1 VYKHSYSEESNLFYT
16 SASRKERTLKIT
28 LITNPSHQEK
38 NVITDGL
45 WSHNA
50 TFHPVEIE
58 PFLLYC
64 TDDDGN
70 VAGGL
75 IAQTWWGTLEIQYL
89 WIAERIRG
97 KGYGKEL
104 MSAAEA
110 EAKNRNC
117 HMATV
122 DTFDFQAKSFYEKL
136 GYKEYGSLP
145 GYAHK
150 FRRHYLAKEFT

>member
-1 VYKHSYSEESNLFYT
+1 MNIKTIN
-16 SASRKERTLKIT
+16 
-28 LITNPSHQEK
+28 NPSQKEK

-50 TFHPVEIE
+50 NFHPIEIKQ
-58 PFLLYC
+58 FQLNC
-64 TDDDGN
+64 TCENGN
-70 VAGGL
+70 IAGGL
-75 IAQTWWGTLEIQYL
+75 VAQIWWGALEIQYL
-89 WIAERIRG
+89 WISESIRG

-104 MSAAEA
+104 MLKAEA
-110 EAKNRNC
+110 EAKDRGC
-117 HMATV
+117 HMAYV

-150 FRRHYLAKEFT
+150 FRRHYLAKEFK